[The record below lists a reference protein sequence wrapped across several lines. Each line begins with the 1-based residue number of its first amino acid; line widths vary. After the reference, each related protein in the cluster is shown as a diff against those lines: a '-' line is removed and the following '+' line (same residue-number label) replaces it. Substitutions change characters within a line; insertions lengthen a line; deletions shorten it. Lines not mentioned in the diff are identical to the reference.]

1 MAGYVGDVAIAYDR
15 DLGHV
20 LFEPYAADI
29 ARRATE
35 RAVRQVLEIA
45 AGTGIVTRHLR
56 NTLPKDALRPRLIS
70 ATP

>member
-1 MAGYVGDVAIAYDR
+1 MAAGCVGDVAIPYDR

-35 RAVRQVLEIA
+35 RWSAKYLKSRQARE
-45 AGTGIVTRHLR
+45 
-56 NTLPKDALRPRLIS
+56 
-70 ATP
+70 